1 MENLHTTNI
10 ADWESSNMQVFWGE
24 IAPCDHLV
32 QIYDNDKI
40 FLDTLE
46 GFTGSGFLADETVV
60 VIATSQ
66 HLDALNDRLFSQG
79 FDLNALI
86 SSNQYMPIDAADLLS
101 VFLVNNW
108 VDENIFHNFI
118 SGLIDQA
125 RQRNNKIR
133 AFGEMVAILWERGL
147 YSATVQLE
155 KLWNELHSRSEFTLF
170 CAYPRIGFTQSAG
183 ESIDTICKQHAKVID
198 GQARPTTEI
207 YYKSA

>member
-1 MENLHTTNI
+1 MQNIHTKTEEW
-10 ADWESSNMQVFWGE
+10 DTSNMQVFWGE

-46 GFTGSGFLADETVV
+46 GFTGSGFLANETVV

-66 HLDALNDRLFSQG
+66 HLEALNDRLFYQG
-79 FDLNALI
+79 FDLHDLI
-86 SSNQYMPIDAADLLS
+86 SSNQYIPIDASDLLS
-101 VFLVNNW
+101 AFLVNSRI
-108 VDENIFHNFI
+108 DEEIFNGFI
-118 SGLIDQA
+118 SGLIDRA
-125 RQRNNKIR
+125 RRRNNKIR

-147 YSATVQLE
+147 HSATIQLE

-170 CAYPRIGFTQSAG
+170 CAYPKTGFKQPG
-183 ESIDTICKQHAKVID
+183 DESFNAICKQHAKVID